1 MKGALSSG
9 DAAVGIHRA
18 SSYSGSVEEM
28 FGWLKTVALFR
39 KTRHRGVRRVGW
51 LFILGLFIRQLGIS
65 AFCWGLSR
73 LETSSAAASGRADAW
88 CKRLGSGRTIWWADP
103 GAARKV

>member
-1 MKGALSSG
+1 MKGALPSG

-39 KTRHRGVRRVGW
+39 GTHHRGVRRVGW
-51 LFILGLFIRQLGIS
+51 LFILGLSIRQLGIS
-65 AFCWGLSR
+65 ASCWGR
-73 LETSSAAASGRADAW
+73 LRPGAGADAD
-88 CKRLGSGRTIWWADP
+88 RYRP
-103 GAARKV
+103 

>member
-9 DAAVGIHRA
+9 DAAVEVHRA

-39 KTRHRGVRRVGW
+39 KTRHAACGASDGSSSWGSRCTTW
-51 LFILGLFIRQLGIS
+51 CAFGI
-65 AFCWGLSR
+65 
-73 LETSSAAASGRADAW
+73 
-88 CKRLGSGRTIWWADP
+88 
-103 GAARKV
+103 